1 MDRSTPASGGATA
14 PVPDDQAPEPAGP
27 QQLELRL
34 FERIDAFHGVPPD
47 RALWR
52 ELLDLAIGTVKTF
65 RAQGQSLSAAAVH
78 HMGWA
83 VYGRTNRAGIAEV
96 TNNKLAE
103 DTRRKRPVVTA
114 LVTVLNRLRVI
125 QTTRSSRRAPSFH
138 RLNLGGMAWPAIRRR
153 ARMMHDEQAKLD
165 LQAEDQ
171 LSLPGSFPRA
181 ASGQHYGPLSCQQSG
196 QLKGYVQ
203 GQISVPIAPA
213 AGTSRASSADQE
225 QQPASP
231 TGAENLIRAIAGRS
245 REHDVPFAETAVRRR
260 VAAGELTTDDLFS
273 YLNDALPPR
282 MNTQDPEAHAR
293 FDADEAA
300 GRVDRRRKGGYPAPP
315 DDPRFTTEDETGG
328 NLARALTSIKRRQA
342 RGARLG
348 GDNGHGDPGMG
359 SP

>member
-1 MDRSTPASGGATA
+1 MNRSTPASGGATA
-14 PVPDDQAPEPAGP
+14 PAPDDQAPEPDGP

-34 FERIDAFHGVPPD
+34 FERIDAFRGVPPD

-114 LVTVLNRLRVI
+114 LITVLNRLRVI
-125 QTTRSSRRAPSFH
+125 QTTRASRRTPSFH

-153 ARMMHDEQAKLD
+153 ARMMHHEQAKLD
-165 LQAEDQ
+165 FQAENQ
-171 LSLPGSFPRA
+171 LSLPAAAGGFPRP
-181 ASGQHYGPLSCQQSG
+181 ASGQHCGPLSCQQSG
-196 QLKGYVQ
+196 PLKGYVQ
-203 GQISVPIAPA
+203 GQISESKA
-213 AGTSRASSADQE
+213 AASTPRASSADQK
-225 QQPASP
+225 QQPASHP
-231 TGAENLIRAIAGRS
+231 GSENLIRAIAGRS
-245 REHDVPFAETAVRRR
+245 REHDVPFAEEAVRRR
-260 VAAGELTTDDLFS
+260 VAAGELAVENLLS
-273 YLNDALPPR
+273 YLNDTLPPR

-300 GRVDRRRKGGYPAPP
+300 GLVDRRRKGGYPSPP
-315 DDPRFTTEDETGG
+315 DDPRFTTEDDP
-328 NLARALTSIKRRQA
+328 RA
-342 RGARLG
+342 G
-348 GDNGHGDPGMG
+348 
-359 SP
+359 